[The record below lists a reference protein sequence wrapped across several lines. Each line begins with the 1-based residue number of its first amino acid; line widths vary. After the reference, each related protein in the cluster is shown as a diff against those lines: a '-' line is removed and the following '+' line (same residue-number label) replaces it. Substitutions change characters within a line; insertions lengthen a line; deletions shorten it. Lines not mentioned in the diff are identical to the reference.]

1 MDDGLLEQ
9 ARRLFAEADRIAVIG
24 HVRPDGD
31 AVGSVVGLGLALKS
45 AGKEV
50 QMVLADG
57 VPRKMRHLVGADQVQ
72 KQVKTEVDLWV
83 VLDCS
88 DLDRVG
94 DISSTPW
101 HPDIN
106 IDHHV
111 TNLNFANLNL
121 VEETAVATATILADS
136 LAVWN
141 LPLTPDVASAFLM
154 GLITDTL
161 GFRTSN
167 MTPHAMRTAAAL
179 MEAGGDLPSLY
190 NQSLVLRSFEAM
202 RLWGGGLMN
211 LQRRDRLVWAT
222 LTMDDRRRAGYAGR
236 DDADLINQLSAIRG
250 FEVAMIFVEQS
261 ANSIKVSWRAVPGV
275 DVSQIAL
282 QFGGGGHSAA
292 AGAVIP
298 GDLETVQTAVIETT
312 QSILSEHEG
321 VLE

>member
-1 MDDGLLEQ
+1 MNDGLLEE

-57 VPRKMRHLVGADQVQ
+57 VPKKMRHLVGADKIQ

-94 DISSTPW
+94 DISSAPW
-101 HPDIN
+101 QPDIN

-121 VEETAVATATILADS
+121 VDEKAVATATILADN
-136 LAVWN
+136 LAAWD
-141 LPLTPDVASAFLM
+141 LSLTPDVASALLM

-161 GFRTSN
+161 GFRTVYFSIHG
-167 MTPHAMRTAAAL
+167 P
-179 MEAGGDLPSLY
+179 
-190 NQSLVLRSFEAM
+190 V
-202 RLWGGGLMN
+202 
-211 LQRRDRLVWAT
+211 
-222 LTMDDRRRAGYAGR
+222 
-236 DDADLINQLSAIRG
+236 RG
-250 FEVAMIFVEQS
+250 S
-261 ANSIKVSWRAVPGV
+261 
-275 DVSQIAL
+275 
-282 QFGGGGHSAA
+282 
-292 AGAVIP
+292 
-298 GDLETVQTAVIETT
+298 
-312 QSILSEHEG
+312 
-321 VLE
+321 